1 MHQPRRESGRSIRY
15 PSQYQSSRLYL
26 DFTEFTVG
34 KAICQRS
41 SVSRSTRLGPL
52 LTQLIFFPFLHFVSF
67 YVLSATNLNKDDF
80 EKAKNYTKKVTT
92 VEEVDVAPL
101 YVTEDPMFSWN
112 TLQKYVSRLI
122 LIAAMFCVA

>member
-1 MHQPRRESGRSIRY
+1 M
-15 PSQYQSSRLYL
+15 
-26 DFTEFTVG
+26 
-34 KAICQRS
+34 
-41 SVSRSTRLGPL
+41 
-52 LTQLIFFPFLHFVSF
+52 